1 MVYDLKADF
10 ATISR
15 IMAVAPD
22 ALWPLVSI
30 TGLLA
35 PISLVAYYCFRVYCI
50 SSAEVNGP
58 YQLGLAWL
66 FLVVEFFQYLPGIFL
81 YFNRVCVI
89 RRPRRPKLFLEGDD
103 VPVVAVL
110 ITACGEDHDTILNVV
125 RAACETDWPTDRF
138 SVILCDDGRSIDL
151 EDRMSQLKSR
161 YPNAHY
167 TSRKRPEVPDYVRY
181 TLPLN

>member
-1 MVYDLKADF
+1 
-10 ATISR
+10 
-15 IMAVAPD
+15 MAVAPD

-30 TGLLA
+30 TGLFASLC
-35 PISLVAYYCFRVYCI
+35 LVAYYCFRVYCI
-50 SSAEVNGP
+50 THTEIDSN
-58 YQLGLAWL
+58 YQLGLAWF
-66 FLVVEFFQYLPGIFL
+66 FLIIEFFQYLPTILL

-89 RRPRRPKLFLEGDD
+89 RRPRRPRLFLEGDD

-151 EDRMSQLKSR
+151 EDKMLHVQRK
-161 YPNAHY
+161 YPHAHY
-167 TSRKRPEVPDYVRY
+167 TSRKQPEIPDYVRS
-181 TLPLN
+181 TLLLN